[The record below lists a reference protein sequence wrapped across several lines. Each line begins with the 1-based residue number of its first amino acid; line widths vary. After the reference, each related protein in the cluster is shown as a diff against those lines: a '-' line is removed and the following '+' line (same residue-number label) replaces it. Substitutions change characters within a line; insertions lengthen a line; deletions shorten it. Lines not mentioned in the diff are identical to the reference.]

1 MRTPLFAVLF
11 SLAATGCALAQS
23 SCPVPKPMRFE
34 VTNQVKRSTLAF
46 TQGLEFDKVGILY
59 ESSGNV
65 VGTSRVQRIDPAT
78 GKVTT
83 LQDGGNAYFGEGLT
97 LFNDRVW
104 QLTYKEGRV
113 FQRDLQGKALRE
125 FRNPREGWGITHDAT
140 RLIVSDGSDRLF
152 FHRPTD
158 FANTGSV
165 QVRGPGGGVFGLN
178 ELEYVNGSVYANIF
192 TTWQIVRIEP
202 QTGCVLAVADLS
214 GLRARL
220 PGAELARIEAESNFV
235 LNGIAYNPA
244 TGLFTITGKYWAF
257 LFTGR
262 FIEQP

>member
-1 MRTPLFAVLF
+1 MRTPFLALFF
-11 SLAATGCALAQS
+11 SCALTGCALAQTA
-23 SCPVPKPMRFE
+23 CPVPRPMRFE
-34 VTNQVKRSTLAF
+34 VTGEVKRSALAL
-46 TQGLEFDKVGILY
+46 TQGLEFHKGALY
-59 ESSGNV
+59 ESSGNI
-65 VGTSRVQRIDPAT
+65 VGTSRVQRIDPAS

-97 LFNDRVW
+97 IFNDRIW

-125 FRNPREGWGITHDAT
+125 FRNPREGWGITHDKS

-158 FANTGSV
+158 FAPAGSV
-165 QVRGPGGGVFGLN
+165 QVRAPNGGVFGLN
-178 ELEYVNGSVYANIF
+178 ELEYVDGAIFANIF
-192 TTWQIVRIEP
+192 TTWQVVKLSP

-214 GLRARL
+214 GLRARMTA
-220 PGAELARIEAESNFV
+220 AERTRIDSENNFV

-244 TGLFTITGKYWAF
+244 TGLFTVTGKYWAN
-257 LFTGR
+257 LYTGR
-262 FIEQP
+262 FLE

>member
-1 MRTPLFAVLF
+1 MRTRFLAVFF
-11 SLAATGCALAQS
+11 SVAATGCALAQP
-23 SCPVPKPMRFE
+23 SCPAPKPMRFE
-34 VTNQVKRSTLAF
+34 VTGQVKRSALAF
-46 TQGLEFDKVGILY
+46 TQGLEFDKGGVLY

-65 VGTSRVQRIDPAT
+65 VGTSRVQRIDPAS

-125 FRNPREGWGITHDAT
+125 FRNPREGWGITHDAS

-152 FHRPTD
+152 FHRPSD
-158 FANTGSV
+158 FSTSGSV
-165 QVRGPGGGVFGLN
+165 QVRAPGGSIFGLN
-178 ELEYVNGSVYANIF
+178 ELEYVDGAVYANIF
-192 TTWQIVRIEP
+192 TTWQILKIAP
-202 QTGCVLAVADLS
+202 QSGCVLAVADLS
-214 GLRARL
+214 GLRARM
-220 PGAELARIEAESNFV
+220 PAAELARIDAESNFV

-244 TGLFTITGKYWAF
+244 TRLFTLTGKYWGY

-262 FIEQP
+262 FVE